1 MSSNLPNGF
10 SFSVRKS
17 GEVEVLHQGRRAA
30 SLQAEN
36 AVKFLAKAKRATE
49 QELQHLMARVTGNY
63 KRGNEKAASEHERN
77 P

>member
-1 MSSNLPNGF
+1 MSSTLPNGF

-17 GEVEVLHQGRRAA
+17 GEVEVLHHGRQAALLRAG
-30 SLQAEN
+30 N
-36 AVKFLAKAKRATE
+36 AVRFLAKAQGAND